1 MKQLSFA
8 LAVLALSFVSSTPSR
23 ADYAVV
29 KFELGY
35 CRIWWDS
42 ASNPVG
48 VGWTKIAAGLPTWEA
63 AWSALHSAIA
73 ARACL

>member
-1 MKQLSFA
+1 MKKLSFA
-8 LAVLALSFVSSTPSR
+8 IAVLALSFVATTPSR

-29 KFELGY
+29 KFEYGY

-42 ASNPVG
+42 AANPVG

-63 AWSALHSAIA
+63 AMSALYGAIA
-73 ARACL
+73 ARTCL